1 MRIIQSAAN
10 TVSEIL
16 KWQVSN
22 IVKSIR
28 VFTSNKTITVKSYS
42 DTSLQTEIDSKI
54 YDAPSSAQETTRFGV
69 VVSPSSYNQSGT
81 ISEINIER
89 GV

>member
-16 KWQVSN
+16 KWQVSG
-22 IVKSIR
+22 IVRSLK
-28 VFTSNKTITVKSYS
+28 VMTSNKNITVKSYS
-42 DTSLQTEIDSKI
+42 DTSLQTEINSQD
-54 YDAPSSAQETTRFGV
+54 YAAPGAQETTRFGV

-81 ISEINIER
+81 VSEINIER

>member
-22 IVKSIR
+22 VVKSLR
-28 VFTSNKTITVKSYS
+28 VFTKDKTITVKSYS
-42 DTSLQTEIDSKI
+42 DNNLQTEIDSKI
-54 YDAPSSAQETTRFGV
+54 HDAVGAQESTRFGV
-69 VVSPSSYNQSGT
+69 VISPSAYNESKT
-81 ISEINIER
+81 VAEINIER

>member
-22 IVKSIR
+22 VIRSLR
-28 VFTSNKTITVKSYS
+28 VFTKDKTITVKSYS
-42 DTSLQTEIDSKI
+42 DANLQTEVNSTD
-54 YDAPSSAQETTRFGV
+54 YTASSAQESSKFGIV
-69 VVSPSSYNQSGT
+69 ISPSAYNEAKT
-81 ISEINIER
+81 VAEINIER